1 MVDYNELYEILRKEK
16 YGEQLQPIS
25 KNFISDVAE
34 FLNNRRKEINQGDYF
49 SEDILKNK
57 KQLENAISIFREL
70 MRIRKRKILNL
81 VFVASETGIMRKD
94 FSTML
99 DFEQELF
106 EKLVKGVEEGDKVLK
121 ELLNGTNKKDES
133 SKMIIMSQD
142 ISEFVDMNGQVVGPF
157 EKGMLINI
165 DKRVAEILVAEGKAS
180 YAD

>member
-165 DKRVAEILVAEGKAS
+165 DKRVAENLVAEGKAS